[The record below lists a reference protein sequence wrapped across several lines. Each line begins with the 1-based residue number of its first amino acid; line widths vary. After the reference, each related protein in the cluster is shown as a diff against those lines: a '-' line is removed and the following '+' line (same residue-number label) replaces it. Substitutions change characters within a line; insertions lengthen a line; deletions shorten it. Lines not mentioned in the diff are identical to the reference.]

1 MWPPLGLDQVF
12 RQRCAGA
19 GKEDA
24 KKAKVWGK
32 YGKLIVQTAKAGG
45 PNPESNLRLGEVR
58 VGQGCGSPCGAR
70 HSLLSGP

>member
-1 MWPPLGLDQVF
+1 MWPPLDQVF
-12 RQRCAGA
+12 RQSCTHA

-58 VGQGCGSPCGAR
+58 VGESVGHLVVHITPS
-70 HSLLSGP
+70 